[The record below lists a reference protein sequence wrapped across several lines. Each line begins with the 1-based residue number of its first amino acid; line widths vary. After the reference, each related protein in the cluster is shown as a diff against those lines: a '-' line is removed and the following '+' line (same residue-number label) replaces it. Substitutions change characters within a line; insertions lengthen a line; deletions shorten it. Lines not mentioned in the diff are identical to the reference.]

1 MTQLKPDRAVTPTGG
16 DGPVPSDVKN
26 GGGGGTIK
34 KGTVRRL
41 GDRVFQGLSTGSG
54 ALILVILA
62 LVAAF
67 LHLAG
72 TARPHRAGGPAAV
85 RARSRSSSAR

>member
-1 MTQLKPDRAVTPTGG
+1 MTQLKPDQAVTPPGG
-16 DGPVPSDVKN
+16 DGPVPSDMKN

-67 LHLAG
+67 LLW
-72 TARPHRAGGPAAV
+72 
-85 RARSRSSSAR
+85 